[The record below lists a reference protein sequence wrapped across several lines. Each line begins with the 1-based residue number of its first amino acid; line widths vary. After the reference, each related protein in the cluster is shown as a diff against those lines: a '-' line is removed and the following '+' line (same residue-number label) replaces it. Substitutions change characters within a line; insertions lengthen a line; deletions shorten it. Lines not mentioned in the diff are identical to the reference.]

1 MFHKKD
7 ESEEHDEYLRFWRNW
22 RPHDED
28 LKKLKKEHDEERN
41 PWKNT
46 MKIHQTKDPK
56 KKKLHLEL
64 HRHYLRHSW
73 VREICVHVGVSD
85 LLFVY
90 LFLICCSFVFL
101 LICQLFLCVSILVF
115 FVFLFWCSNVYWNLF
130 MELESLK
137 LKFHTG
143 NQVLNT
149 WFSRRLFS
157 ISSSHHIQIEF

>member
-1 MFHKKD
+1 MKI
-7 ESEEHDEYLRFWRNW
+7 WRNW
-22 RPHDED
+22 RKNTIKIGTHGRTRC
-28 LKKLKKEHDEERN
+28 LGN
-41 PWKNT
+41 PRKNT

-56 KKKLHLEL
+56 KKNLRLEL
-64 HRHYLRHSW
+64 HRRCLRHSW
-73 VREICVHVGVSD
+73 VREIWVRVGVSD

-90 LFLICCSFVFL
+90 LFLICCSFMFL
-101 LICQLFLCVSILVF
+101 LICWLFLRVFVLVF

-137 LKFHTG
+137 LELHTG